1 MKKTLFYAVL
11 IFNFQFSIF
20 NSAQAQGR
28 FDATAFAGL
37 NMSQIDGDGAGSYNH
52 PGLRAGVGTSFT
64 LGNDVKSPWR
74 MVVELAFTNK
84 GSHIEDL
91 DRKLSASYIE
101 LPVMISYNL
110 LDNRI
115 RIAAGVAP
123 AVLVGSKVTNYGAE
137 DVPSQENF
145 TAFDWLPLTFSL
157 RYRFADHLGI
167 EARYQNSFLSIT
179 KENGSGT
186 YRIFKDNKGCFSRL
200 VSFCLTYTF

>member
-1 MKKTLFYAVL
+1 MKKIVLALF
-11 IFNFQFSIF
+11 IFTFLLSPFTYG
-20 NSAQAQGR
+20 QGR
-28 FDATAFAGL
+28 FDATVFAGV

-52 PGLRAGVGTSFT
+52 PGLRAGVGTSFA
-64 LGNDVKSPWR
+64 LGSDLRSPWR

-84 GSHIEDL
+84 GSHIEDF

-101 LPVMISYNL
+101 IPVMMSYNL
-110 LDNRI
+110 LEGHLRV
-115 RIAAGVAP
+115 AGGVAP
-123 AVLVGSKVTNYGAE
+123 AILVGSSVTNYGAE

-145 TAFDWLPLTFSL
+145 TTFDWLPLTVSL

-186 YRIFKDNKGCFSRL
+186 YRIFKENKGCFSRL
-200 VSFCLTYTF
+200 VSFGLTYTF

>member
-1 MKKTLFYAVL
+1 MKKTLLLLLLFT
-11 IFNFQFSIF
+11 FHFSPF
-20 NSAQAQGR
+20 TCRAQGR

-52 PGLRAGVGTSFT
+52 MGLRAGVGTSFA
-64 LGNDVKSPWR
+64 LGDVQSPWR

-84 GSHIEDL
+84 GSHIEDY

-101 LPVMISYNL
+101 LPIMISYNF
-110 LDNRI
+110 LDNRM
-115 RIAAGVAP
+115 RVAAGVAP

-137 DVPSQENF
+137 DIPSQENF
-145 TAFDWLPLTFSL
+145 TAFDWLPITVGL
-157 RYRFADHLGI
+157 RYRFFDHLGI
-167 EARYQNSFLSIT
+167 EARYQNSLLSIT

-200 VSFCLTYTF
+200 VSFALTYTF

>member
-1 MKKTLFYAVL
+1 MKKILVCFL
-11 IFNFQFSIF
+11 IIFGCSHFSIC
-20 NSAQAQGR
+20 QAQER
-28 FDATAFAGL
+28 FDATVFAGL

-52 PGLRAGVGTSFT
+52 PGLRAGVGTSFA
-64 LGNDVKSPWR
+64 LGDVQSPWR

-84 GSHIEDL
+84 GSHIEDY

-101 LPVMISYNL
+101 LPIMISYNFF
-110 LDNRI
+110 DNKM

-137 DVPSQENF
+137 DIPSQENF
-145 TAFDWLPLTFSL
+145 TSFDWLPVTVGF
-157 RYRFADHLGI
+157 RYRLFDHLGV
-167 EARYQNSFLSIT
+167 EVRYQNSLLSIT

-200 VSFCLTYTF
+200 VSFVLSYTF